1 MQNKGLIRLLSITLG
16 LVCLYQLYFTY
27 KTYQVEKDAKAFAMT
42 KAIQEAGAGATKE
55 QLDEKAKK
63 YETFYIDSIA
73 GQPVYNF
80 FGLKKYTYR
89 EVSEFAI
96 PLGLDLK
103 GGMNVTM
110 EISVV
115 DLIRSLSGYST
126 DSTFNA
132 ALRLAS
138 QKQITSQED
147 YVSLFGKAFSQI
159 DPNAKLA
166 AVFNTVELRDKINY
180 NSSNSDVLAVL
191 KGETDAA
198 IDNSFQILR
207 NRIDR
212 FGVAQPNI
220 QQLQTKGR
228 ILIELPGVKDQQR
241 VRKLLQGTANL
252 EFWETHE
259 NSEVYPFFLEAN
271 KRLREIQAITKSP
284 SALSDTTQKTGAD
297 STKAAADTTRASNLL
312 GEIKKQ
318 KTDTLA
324 AESTSDIAKNFP
336 LFAALTPSTSREG
349 QLMRGP
355 VVGYSHVKDTAR
367 VNEILNMSQIKS
379 VFPRTMLFRWSAKP
393 VEKEGNI
400 YQLIALKV
408 SGRDGRAPLDGS
420 VVTDARQD
428 FAQNRGSSVVDMSM
442 NAEGAKVWQRMTRE
456 NVGRSVAVVLDNY
469 VQSFPTV
476 QGEIP
481 NGRTEI
487 SGNFTVEEAK
497 DLANMLKSGKM
508 PATATIAAEEIVGPT
523 LGAESIK
530 SGLIS
535 FLAAFLLVLLYML
548 FFYSRGAGLAANVA
562 LLVNLFFLMGILASL
577 GATLTLPGIA
587 GIVLTMGMAVDANV
601 LIYERIEEEI
611 RAGKGIRLAVKDG
624 FSNAYSAIIDGQVTT
639 LLTGIVLYI
648 FGSGPIQGFA
658 TTLIIGI
665 ITSLFTSIFIARLM
679 IERGLEKGRKIT
691 FVSKHT
697 KEWLRH
703 VNIPFLQNRRMFY
716 YISAVLIGISLF
728 SIVFKGMNMSID
740 FKGGRTY
747 VVRFEK
753 DVKVQ
758 DVANSLATVFG
769 TTPEVK
775 TYGGNNQVR
784 ITTDYKVEQENAEI
798 DQEIEGLLYKGLQSF
813 IPANVSQ
820 DKFLNDYRLSSQ
832 KVGPT
837 ISSDLKK
844 QAGWAIFFSLV
855 IIGLYV
861 TIRFRNWSFGL
872 GGLVSLAHDAILTI
886 GAFSLLD
893 GIMPFSLSVDQSFVA
908 AILTIVGYSI
918 NDTVVIFDRIREY
931 VSLHPKQD
939 TITTY
944 NNAINSTLRR
954 TFSTSLTVFIVLLAI
969 FFFGGTSIKGFTFAL
984 LFGVF
989 AGTYSTL
996 FIATPIA
1003 YDTMA
1008 KEKKNFGDKK

>member
-1 MQNKGLIRLLSITLG
+1 MQNKGLIRLLSITLA
-16 LVCLYQLYFTY
+16 LVCLYQLWFSYVTVR
-27 KTYQVEKDAKAFAMT
+27 VEDKAKDYAMT
-42 KAIQEAGAGATKE
+42 RAKKEAGSNATQEQRE
-55 QLDEKAKK
+55 QLAKR
-63 YETFYIDSIA
+63 YDTYYLDSIS

-80 FGLKKYTYR
+80 LGLKKYTYR

-138 QKQITSQED
+138 RMQKTSQED
-147 YVSLFGKAFSQI
+147 YVTLFDKAFTQI

-166 AVFNTVELRDKINY
+166 AVFNTVELRDRINF
-180 NSSNSDVLAVL
+180 NSSNSDVLKVL
-191 KGETDAA
+191 KSETDAA

-212 FGVAQPNI
+212 FGVSQPNI

-228 ILIELPGVKDQQR
+228 ILIELPGVKDEQR

-259 NSEVYPFFLEAN
+259 NSEVYPFLLEAN
-271 KRLREIQAITKSP
+271 KRLREVQSITKANP
-284 SALSDTTQKTGAD
+284 SD
-297 STKAAADTTRASNLL
+297 SAKAAADTTKAGGLV

-318 KTDTLA
+318 ANDTLA
-324 AESTSDIAKNFP
+324 AANKSDIAKNFP
-336 LFAALTPSTSREG
+336 LFSVLTPNTSREG

-355 VVGYSHVKDTAR
+355 VVGYAHVRDTAR
-367 VNEILNMSQIKS
+367 VDEILNMPQIKS
-379 VFPRTMLFRWSAKP
+379 VFPRTMLFRWTAKP
-393 VEKEGNI
+393 IEKEGNI

-408 SGRDGRAPLDGS
+408 TNRDGRAPLDGA
-420 VVTDARQD
+420 VITDARQD
-428 FAQNRGSSVVDMSM
+428 FAQNKASSVVEMSM
-442 NAEGAKVWQRMTRE
+442 NAEGSKVWGRMTRE

-487 SGNFTVEEAK
+487 SGNFTIEEAK

-508 PATATIAAEEIVGPT
+508 PATATIVAEEVVGPT
-523 LGAESIK
+523 LGAESIH

-535 FLAAFLLVLLYML
+535 FGLAFLLVLGYML

-562 LLVNLFFLMGILASL
+562 LIVNLFFLMGILASL

-601 LIYERIEEEI
+601 LINERIEEEI

-624 FSNAYSAIIDGQVTT
+624 FTHAYSAIIDGQVTT

-665 ITSLFTSIFIARLM
+665 ITSLFTSIFIARLW
-679 IERGLEKGRKIT
+679 IEWRLEKGQKIT
-691 FVSKHT
+691 FVSDHT

-703 VNIPFLQNRRMFY
+703 VNIPFLQKRHFFY
-716 YISAVLIGISLF
+716 YFSGTLIAISIF
-728 SIVFKGMNMSID
+728 SVIFKGMNYSID

-758 DVANSLATVFG
+758 DVANALSPLFG
-769 TTPEVK
+769 SSPEVK

-784 ITTDYKVEQENAEI
+784 ITTDYKVDQETAEV
-798 DQEIEGLLYKGLQSF
+798 DQEIEGLLYKGLETF

-820 DKFLNDYRLSSQ
+820 DQFLSQYKLQSQ

-844 QAGWAIFFSLV
+844 QAGWAVFFAL
-855 IIGLYV
+855 IIIALYITV
-861 TIRFRNWSFGL
+861 RFRNWAFGL
-872 GGLVSLAHDAILTI
+872 GGLASLAHDAIITI

-893 GIMPFSLSVDQSFVA
+893 GILPFSLSVDQSFVA
-908 AILTIVGYSI
+908 AILTIIGYSI
-918 NDTVVIFDRIREY
+918 NDTVIVFDRIREY
-931 VSLHPKQD
+931 VHLHPKQD
-939 TITTY
+939 SITTY
-944 NNAINSTLRR
+944 NNAMNSTLRR
-954 TFSTSLTVFIVLLAI
+954 TFSTSLTVLVVLLAI
-969 FFFGGTSIKGFTFAL
+969 FLFGGTSIKGFTFAL
-984 LFGVF
+984 LFGIF
-989 AGTYSTL
+989 IGTYSSV
-996 FIATPIA
+996 FVATPIA
-1003 YDTMA
+1003 YDTLPA
-1008 KEKKNFGDKK
+1008 EKKNVGDKK